1 MPLTSD
7 LPEPPG
13 LFEVPWYYDERWHQ
27 RAMSAGMISSCT
39 FLAHSSLWSCM
50 PRLRRYREIHP
61 VQRPV
66 FATQLGRRCG
76 ELLHLAPHPAVICVE
91 KPYLGGFVEGFAQTV
106 TGEFILV
113 VVNGG
118 DAPVTVDQQSI
129 IGKLPGLEA
138 CFAMNLHKAVDARFV
153 PLPIGLPHH
162 CDGLHRGNLRAASE
176 AESLIQQCRAK
187 ATPWNLR
194 SQRLLVTPMQAN
206 RLRERYLERLS
217 SPEFG
222 ALVRVVTTRL
232 DFAGFLALMAEHQTV
247 LSPPGRGHDCYRTWQ
262 ALAVGTVPLVVAD
275 PCFDDRLYTNA
286 GLPTIPGPEELTPE
300 LLAPL
305 LQQVKPEQCNLAQ
318 LDVRHTSG
326 LESECLRHW
335 LDCWHC
341 AEKVAEKGRN

>member
-1 MPLTSD
+1 
-7 LPEPPG
+7 
-13 LFEVPWYYDERWHQ
+13 
-27 RAMSAGMISSCT
+27 
-39 FLAHSSLWSCM
+39 M

-91 KPYLGGFVEGFAQTV
+91 KPYLGGFVEGF
-106 TGEFILV
+106 
-113 VVNGG
+113 VNGG

-217 SPEFG
+217 SPAKGMHHGE
-222 ALVRVVTTRL
+222 ALRC
-232 DFAGFLALMAEHQTV
+232 G
-247 LSPPGRGHDCYRTWQ
+247 
-262 ALAVGTVPLVVAD
+262 
-275 PCFDDRLYTNA
+275 
-286 GLPTIPGPEELTPE
+286 
-300 LLAPL
+300 
-305 LQQVKPEQCNLAQ
+305 QQKLF
-318 LDVRHTSG
+318 
-326 LESECLRHW
+326 W
-335 LDCWHC
+335 LDCSWSGASDIILHNAIC
-341 AEKVAEKGRN
+341 TQSGRVSVLCTRKWYSADA